1 MEDKK
6 LKTESEIFPGTMEQL
21 NDITI
26 NKKLTTQEQI
36 DWLNSFSQKWSDLDL
51 IMDETER
58 FLQEGNLQAE
68 YDAFLLENNLP
79 SISADDLAADLSE
92 KEQSDALAREEF
104 EKNKPEKTAFN
115 DANMF
120 VEEFKDYLIGKKIDY
135 NDEEN
140 KAGTT
145 DIIINVE
152 NENGNI
158 LLTLEKVGGI
168 FVYEESYQD
177 LIDGKTINPT
187 AGEYLTL
194 ILQDNSQEDLSVEE
208 PLINQPE
215 YNYYLLNIPKKKI
228 TQGFEYKEDAM
239 DHYMDASFVTVKAA
253 NPEDYAVHSKRELI
267 KLGVD
272 PNDNLNWLNE
282 LSDYS
287 IIEEAVRF
295 GVTEG
300 DYDEQSAMAY
310 IDKYK
315 NEGKFSSVIKA
326 RLVYYMEHA
335 DKHFKN
341 AIVFSEY
348 EKALRFKE
356 IKERTMNELLSIIK
370 KDM

>member
-1 MEDKK
+1 ME
-6 LKTESEIFPGTMEQL
+6 
-21 NDITI
+21 

-36 DWLNSFSQKWSDLDL
+36 DWLNSFSQKWNDLDL

-92 KEQSDALAREEF
+92 KEQADALAREES

-115 DANMF
+115 DAKMF
-120 VEEFKDYLIGKKIDY
+120 VEEFKDYLIGKKLDY
-135 NDEEN
+135 QDAANQ
-140 KAGTT
+140 AGVV
-145 DIIINVE
+145 DIIKDVQVNVHDE
-152 NENGNI
+152 ISGEQSVVIIGEQI
-158 LLTLEKVGGI
+158 GETTLGSDDFKS
-168 FVYEESYQD
+168 F
-177 LIDGKTINPT
+177 IDGEQINN
-187 AGEYLTL
+187 ADIELFVL

-215 YNYYLLNIPKKKI
+215 NRYYIANVGIGKI
-228 TQGFEYKEDAM
+228 YSGHEYREDANS
-239 DHYMDASFVTVKAA
+239 DLEYRRDTFGDAGLDIYTK
-253 NPEDYAVHSKRELI
+253 KELI
-267 KLGVD
+267 GVHMLNPD
-272 PNDNLNWLNE
+272 DNSNWL
-282 LSDYS
+282 LSKEDYS
-287 IIEEAVRF
+287 IVEEAVRF